1 MPHGG
6 DSPDPRSTQ
15 SLLDLYRE
23 GDSEA
28 LNRLMRRYYDR
39 VCAVVHRSLPAAI
52 RPRYD
57 TGDVIQEAMLRVLR
71 KVDTFEYRTEGAFFS
86 WLCTATERTLV
97 DLIRHASRQC
107 RNREQE
113 VRLDGENAFEP
124 ASRIGDPGSL
134 ATSRAEQERV
144 MEGLA
149 KLDEELRRVLLY
161 REYGRLTWK
170 ELGDATGMAPVTARR
185 RYLKALSTLGK
196 ILS

>member
-15 SLLDLYRE
+15 SLLDLYRG
-23 GDSEA
+23 GDDDA

-71 KVDTFEYRTEGAFFS
+71 KVDTFEYRNEGAFFS

-107 RNREQE
+107 RDRGQE
-113 VRLDGENAFEP
+113 IPLDAAGSPEP
-124 ASRIGDPGSL
+124 VSSYRDPGSEVS
-134 ATSRAEQERV
+134 SRDEQKRV
-144 MEGLA
+144 MAGLE
-149 KLDEELRRVLLY
+149 KLDEELRRVILY

-170 ELGDATGMAPVTARR
+170 ELGDATGMPPVTARR
-185 RYLKALSTLGK
+185 RYLQALSTLGK